1 MPSLESELLS
11 LELYKKKYSVNPS
24 NALESII
31 KRQEE
36 RVKKAKSESA
46 SHSPAKSASPAPAK
60 SASASPAKSASCTKR
75 YVDIKDGCNSIR
87 RVVYRNEQTNKPY
100 VKMNGKDVYLSTI
113 RGKYRYSDI

>member
-11 LELYKKKYSVNPS
+11 LELYKKKYAANPS
-24 NALESII
+24 KALESII

-36 RVKKAKSESA
+36 RVKKAKS
-46 SHSPAKSASPAPAK
+46 ASPAPAK
-60 SASASPAKSASCTKR
+60 SASPASAKSASPSKSASCAKR
-75 YVDIKDGCNSIR
+75 YIDIKDGCNSIR

-100 VKMNGKDVYLSTI
+100 VKMNGTDVYLSTI